1 MDIDALGAL
10 CFGWVIGWVTYR
22 TLRRREGGAGLSDI
36 GAVIGA
42 VGGGTVTAIWP
53 AGSGGMF
60 SWYAIGLFIGFFL
73 YYIVGAL
80 RSKHGHDG
88 WMMD

>member
-22 TLRRREGGAGLSDI
+22 TLRRREGGAGISDI

-42 VGGGTVTAIWP
+42 VGSMVAWI
-53 AGSGGMF
+53 SGRRERAA
-60 SWYAIGLFIGFFL
+60 S
-73 YYIVGAL
+73 
-80 RSKHGHDG
+80 D
-88 WMMD
+88 